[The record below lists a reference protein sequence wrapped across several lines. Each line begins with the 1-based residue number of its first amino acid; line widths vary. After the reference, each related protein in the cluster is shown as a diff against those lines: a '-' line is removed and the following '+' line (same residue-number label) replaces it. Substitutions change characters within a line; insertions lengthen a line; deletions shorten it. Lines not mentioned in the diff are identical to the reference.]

1 MQTKLSL
8 NNETSLLIYI
18 FIHMFDMAGQTAGP
32 NWLHFFERT
41 RGHGYP
47 KGNIGSEKLTF
58 LKFHGQWFNTKIVEY
73 KPVLTVSKLNVVFLP
88 FTFVLGQV

>member
-1 MQTKLSL
+1 
-8 NNETSLLIYI
+8 
-18 FIHMFDMAGQTAGP
+18 MAGQTAGP
-32 NWLHFFERT
+32 NFFERT

-58 LKFHGQWFNTKIVEY
+58 LKFHGQWFNTKIVEH

-88 FTFVLGQV
+88 LTFVLGQV